1 MQVFNQA
8 QAAGEDV
15 FRVINKKP
23 IIYNDSSK
31 GKTLQRVDGN
41 IDIRDVVFAYP
52 SRKDKTILNGFS
64 LSVPAGKVVALVG
77 SSGCG
82 KSTIISLLMRFY
94 DPSRGLPLNSS
105 PLNQQHFFKS
115 RLDSKAQWRSHT
127 LGPSWLS

>member
-15 FRVINKKP
+15 FRVINRKP

-52 SRKDKTILNGFS
+52 SRKAKTILNGFS

-94 DPSRGLPLNSS
+94 DPSRGLPLISS
-105 PLNQQHFFKS
+105 PLN
-115 RLDSKAQWRSHT
+115 
-127 LGPSWLS
+127 